1 MPASATLRRHWRTA
15 SLTELGTALHH
26 GQASVEAFA
35 TATETAGS
43 LLQSWVQGAEV
54 VEYEHYPP
62 SDVIDLASGTQFYY
76 HAHRTHGDEHGH
88 LHVFWHATA
97 SGRRSRPTQG
107 RKVWKRHAPTHMLAI
122 ALDARGLP
130 VKLFTTN
137 QWVTEGHWFDA
148 SLTLACLDRC
158 RPGPVPGHENAC
170 AWLGHFLA
178 LYRPLIADLLQRRDA
193 RLAKHGALADA
204 LSNHRLEV
212 LSQSRIDWAADLDA
226 LQAEATRRGL

>member
-1 MPASATLRRHWRTA
+1 MPASVTLLRHWRSA
-15 SLTELGTALHH
+15 SLTGLTTALHH

-35 TATETAGS
+35 NATEASGS

-62 SDVIDLASGTQFYY
+62 ADVIDLESGTQFYY

-88 LHVFWHATA
+88 VHVFWHATPT
-97 SGRRSRPTQG
+97 GRRSRPNKG

-137 QWVTEGHWFDA
+137 LWVTEGHWFDA
-148 SLTLACLDRC
+148 AVTLACLDRC
-158 RPGPVPGHENAC
+158 RLGPVPGHENSC
-170 AWLGHFLA
+170 AWLSHFLA
-178 LYRPLIADLLQRRDA
+178 MYRPLIADLLHRRDA
-193 RLAKHGALADA
+193 RLASCGALAEA
-204 LSNHRLEV
+204 LNNRHREV
-212 LSQSRIDWAADLDA
+212 LSQSRVDWAADLDA
-226 LQAEATRRGL
+226 LQAETIRRGI

>member
-1 MPASATLRRHWRTA
+1 MSASSLLRLHWRTRP
-15 SLTELGTALHH
+15 SDELLAALRH
-26 GQASVEAFA
+26 GDASVESFA
-35 TATETAGS
+35 AATERSGS

-62 SDVIDLASGTQFYY
+62 SDVIDLHSGTQFYY
-76 HAHRTHGDEHGH
+76 HSHRTHGDEHGH

-97 SGRRSRPTQG
+97 SGRRSKPRQG
-107 RKVWKRHAPTHMLAI
+107 RKIWKRNAPSHMLAI

-148 SLTLACLDRC
+148 RLTLACLDQC
-158 RPGPVPGHENAC
+158 RPAPVTGHEQAC

-178 LYRPLIADLLQRRDA
+178 LYRPVIERLLERRDA
-193 RLAKHGALADA
+193 RLDRHGDLSEALK
-204 LSNHRLEV
+204 NRRLEV
-212 LSQSRIDWAADLDA
+212 LSQVCIDWAADLDA
-226 LQAEATRRGL
+226 LQAEAIRRGF

>member
-1 MPASATLRRHWRTA
+1 MPASPALRRHWRSINA
-15 SLTELGTALHH
+15 TELNTTLQH
-26 GQASVEAFA
+26 GQSCVEAFA
-35 TATETAGS
+35 DATQASGS

-62 SDVIDLASGTQFYY
+62 SDIIDLSSGTQFYY

-97 SGRRSRPTQG
+97 SGRRSRPKQG
-107 RKVWKRHAPTHMLAI
+107 RKVWARSAPTHMLAI

-137 QWVTEGHWFDA
+137 RWVTDGHWFDA
-148 SLTLACLDRC
+148 TQTLVCLDRC
-158 RPGPVPGHENAC
+158 RPGPVSGHEHAC
-170 AWLGHFLA
+170 AWLSHFLA
-178 LYRPLIADLLQRRDA
+178 LYRPLIADLLERRDA
-193 RLAKHGALADA
+193 RLKGHGRLEDA
-204 LSNHRLEV
+204 LNNKRLEV

-226 LQAEATRRGL
+226 LQVEANRRVL